1 MGWTP
6 LFLDMKDR
14 HVLVVGAGEVGERRA
29 RRFLEAESQVMV
41 TGGTVSEDLKTE
53 GAQEKPLNHLEKL
66 VEWADLVVVA
76 SGDQKLNQK
85 IAGMASEK
93 LLNRADRPENGN
105 VIVPSSFFIGDVQIC
120 ISTQGKSPLMS
131 RQLRK
136 KIQKVIKPEDVLQ
149 LELQHF
155 TREMLK
161 SQLDNQKEAEISQME
176 ELTHLID
183 KIFHDINNDHS
194 IREYLQ
200 IKTCNR
206 AEMYLVLDKY
216 DLDYHWDGLV
226 VEKDEE
232 ALEHVLRLASG
243 LESMIIGEDQIL
255 GQLKDAQ
262 KQAINEGCCGPV
274 LNNVFT
280 KAIHVGQIVRKKTHI
295 NEGAVSIGSAA
306 VRLAEHVHGDLK
318 CKKVLVIGAGQMGT
332 LVAKALVA
340 KKLKAIVVANRT
352 HDRALCLA
360 KELGGS
366 AIHFD
371 RLSEALHDADVVISA
386 TGAPHPI
393 ITYEK
398 VKEAVPAE
406 TLRNM
411 VMVDIA
417 NPRDIDE
424 RISELGVRLY
434 NIDDLRGIA
443 RRNREMREEEAK
455 AAEIIIEEELQL
467 LRRSLKRR

>member
-1 MGWTP
+1 MI
-6 LFLDMKDR
+6 LNIRID
-14 HVLVVGAGEVGERRA
+14 H
-29 RRFLEAESQVMV
+29 
-41 TGGTVSEDLKTE
+41 KT
-53 GAQEKPLNHLEKL
+53 
-66 VEWADLVVVA
+66 
-76 SGDQKLNQK
+76 
-85 IAGMASEK
+85 
-93 LLNRADRPENGN
+93 
-105 VIVPSSFFIGDVQIC
+105 
-120 ISTQGKSPLMS
+120 
-131 RQLRK
+131 
-136 KIQKVIKPEDVLQ
+136 
-149 LELQHF
+149 
-155 TREMLK
+155 
-161 SQLDNQKEAEISQME
+161 AEISQIE
-176 ELTHLID
+176 ELSQLID
-183 KIFHDINNDHS
+183 KIFQEISQNHTIK
-194 IREYLQ
+194 EYLQ

-206 AEMYLVLDKY
+206 QEMYLVIDKC
-216 DLDYHWDGLV
+216 DLDYRWDGLV
-226 VEKDEE
+226 VEKDDQ
-232 ALEHVLRLASG
+232 ALKHVLRLASG

-262 KQAINEGCCGPV
+262 KQAIKDGCCGPI

-280 KAIHVGQIVRKKTHI
+280 KAIHVGQIVRKKTRI

-340 KKLKAIVVANRT
+340 KRLKAIVVANRT

-371 RLSEALHDADVVISA
+371 RLSEALYDADVVISA

-393 ITYEK
+393 INYEK
-398 VKEAVPAE
+398 VRESVPTE
-406 TLRNM
+406 TLKKM

-424 RISELGVRLY
+424 RVAELGVRLY

-443 RRNREMREEEAK
+443 RKNRQMREEEAK
-455 AAEIIIEEELQL
+455 AAKIIIDDELKL
-467 LRRSLKRR
+467 LRRSLKHLEVEPLISNIRNDAENMRIRETQKALKMLGDINGQEKVVEDLSRVIVDRIFSDIIKNIKIAAENDDKITLEAAECLFSNEKR

>member
-1 MGWTP
+1 VI
-6 LFLDMKDR
+6 LNIRID
-14 HVLVVGAGEVGERRA
+14 H
-29 RRFLEAESQVMV
+29 
-41 TGGTVSEDLKTE
+41 KT
-53 GAQEKPLNHLEKL
+53 
-66 VEWADLVVVA
+66 AD
-76 SGDQKLNQK
+76 
-85 IAGMASEK
+85 
-93 LLNRADRPENGN
+93 
-105 VIVPSSFFIGDVQIC
+105 
-120 ISTQGKSPLMS
+120 IS
-131 RQLRK
+131 R
-136 KIQKVIKPEDVLQ
+136 I
-149 LELQHF
+149 
-155 TREMLK
+155 
-161 SQLDNQKEAEISQME
+161 E

-194 IREYLQ
+194 VREYLQ

-206 AEMYLVLDKY
+206 AEMYLVLNKY

-262 KQAINEGCCGPV
+262 KHAIKEGCCGPV

-352 HDRALCLA
+352 HDRAVCLA

-371 RLSEALHDADVVISA
+371 HLSEALHDADVVISA

-406 TLRNM
+406 TLKNM

-443 RRNREMREEEAK
+443 RRNREMREEESK
-455 AAEIIIEEELQL
+455 ADDIIIEEELQL
-467 LRRSLKRR
+467 LRRSLKHLEVEPLISSIRNEAEKMRIKETQKALKMMGDINGQEQVVEDLSRVLVDRIFADVIKNIKTAAEKEDETILEAAECIFSSEDN

>member
-1 MGWTP
+1 MI
-6 LFLDMKDR
+6 
-14 HVLVVGAGEVGERRA
+14 
-29 RRFLEAESQVMV
+29 
-41 TGGTVSEDLKTE
+41 
-53 GAQEKPLNHLEKL
+53 LNIRIDH
-66 VEWADLVVVA
+66 
-76 SGDQKLNQK
+76 K
-85 IAGMASEK
+85 I
-93 LLNRADRPENGN
+93 
-105 VIVPSSFFIGDVQIC
+105 
-120 ISTQGKSPLMS
+120 
-131 RQLRK
+131 
-136 KIQKVIKPEDVLQ
+136 
-149 LELQHF
+149 
-155 TREMLK
+155 
-161 SQLDNQKEAEISQME
+161 AEISQME
-176 ELTHLID
+176 QLSRLID
-183 KIFHDINNDHS
+183 DIFQEINQDQTMK
-194 IREYLQ
+194 EYLQ

-206 AEMYLVLDKY
+206 QEMYLVIDKC
-216 DLDYHWDGLV
+216 DLNYHWDGLV
-226 VEKDEE
+226 VEKDDE
-232 ALEHVLRLASG
+232 ALKHVLRLASG

-262 KQAINEGCCGPV
+262 KQALKEGSCGPI

-280 KAIHVGQIVRKKTHI
+280 KAIHVGQLVRKKTRI

-340 KKLKAIVVANRT
+340 KRLKAIMVANRT

-371 RLSEALHDADVVISA
+371 RLAEALYDADVVISA

-398 VKEAVPAE
+398 VKEAVPDE
-406 TLRNM
+406 TLEKM

-424 RISELGVRLY
+424 RVTQLGIRLY

-443 RRNREMREEEAK
+443 RKNRQMREDEAK
-455 AAEIIIEEELQL
+455 AAESIIEEELVL
-467 LRRSLKRR
+467 LRRSLKHLEVEPLISTIRHEAEKMRIKETKKALKMMGDINGQEKVVEDLSRVIVDRIFSDIIKNIKIAAEEDDEITLEAAECLFSYGKS

>member
-1 MGWTP
+1 VI
-6 LFLDMKDR
+6 LNIRID
-14 HVLVVGAGEVGERRA
+14 H
-29 RRFLEAESQVMV
+29 
-41 TGGTVSEDLKTE
+41 KT
-53 GAQEKPLNHLEKL
+53 
-66 VEWADLVVVA
+66 
-76 SGDQKLNQK
+76 
-85 IAGMASEK
+85 
-93 LLNRADRPENGN
+93 
-105 VIVPSSFFIGDVQIC
+105 
-120 ISTQGKSPLMS
+120 
-131 RQLRK
+131 
-136 KIQKVIKPEDVLQ
+136 
-149 LELQHF
+149 
-155 TREMLK
+155 
-161 SQLDNQKEAEISQME
+161 AEISQIE
-176 ELTHLID
+176 QLSRLID
-183 KIFHDINNDHS
+183 EIFEEISQDHTMK
-194 IREYLQ
+194 EYLQ

-206 AEMYLVLDKY
+206 QEMYLVIDKC
-216 DLDYHWDGLV
+216 DLNYHWNGLV
-226 VEKDEE
+226 VEKDDK
-232 ALEHVLRLASG
+232 ALKHVLRLASG

-262 KQAINEGCCGPV
+262 KQAIKAGSCGPI

-280 KAIHVGQIVRKKTHI
+280 KAIHVGQMVRKKTRI

-340 KKLKAIVVANRT
+340 KRLKAIVVANRT

-371 RLSEALHDADVVISA
+371 RLSEALYDADVVISA

-398 VKEAVPAE
+398 VKGAVPAE
-406 TLRNM
+406 TLEKM

-443 RRNREMREEEAK
+443 RRNRQRREDEAK
-455 AAEIIIEEELQL
+455 AAEVIIGEELVL
-467 LRRSLKRR
+467 LRRSLKHLEVEPLISGIRNEAEKMRIKETEKALKMMGDINGQEKVVDDLSRVIVDRIFSDIIKNIKIAAEKDDQITLEAAECLFSNGKG